1 MMLNIDNQLSKENDC
16 IENIIKEE
24 KLIEGTTFI
33 SKDNIYNCFNKLILK
48 NYNSKNDLEKEEI
61 IIDKINKRI
70 IKEDILNKSK
80 RFKNRNNKQDIVA
93 LDIIECKIK
102 NKKYFSESRKLW
114 FEEIEQEIIDRGDFY
129 TNVIYVFLIV
139 KELNAV
145 KQEPYE
151 FLGLYKLIDYDRKN
165 NLRLWEK
172 QNFQNNIVPLNDD
185 EIIEVIKNIE
195 NGRIIK

>member
-1 MMLNIDNQLSKENDC
+1 MMLNMDNQLSKENDC

-24 KLIEGTTFI
+24 KLIEGTIFI
-33 SKDNIYNCFNKLILK
+33 NKANIYNCFNKLILK
-48 NYNSKNDLEKEEI
+48 
-61 IIDKINKRI
+61 KINKRI

-80 RFKNRNNKQDIVA
+80 RFKNGNNKQDIVA
-93 LDIIECKIK
+93 LDILECKIK
-102 NKKYFSESRKLW
+102 NKKYFSESRRLW
-114 FEEIEQEIIDRGDFY
+114 FEEIIDRGDLY

-145 KQEPYE
+145 KQEQYK
-151 FLGLYKLIDYDRKN
+151 FLGLYKLIDYDKKN

-185 EIIEVIKNIE
+185 EIIKVIKNIE

>member
-1 MMLNIDNQLSKENDC
+1 MILNMDNQLSKENDC

-24 KLIEGTTFI
+24 KLIEGTIFI
-33 SKDNIYNCFNKLILK
+33 NKANIYNCFNKLILK

-93 LDIIECKIK
+93 LDIFECKIK
-102 NKKYFSESRKLW
+102 NKKYFSESRRLW
-114 FEEIEQEIIDRGDFY
+114 FEEIIDRGDLY
-129 TNVIYVFLIV
+129 TNLIYVFLIV

-145 KQEPYE
+145 KQEQYK
-151 FLGLYKLIDYDRKN
+151 FLGLYKLIDYDKKN

-185 EIIEVIKNIE
+185 EIIKVIKNIE
-195 NGRIIK
+195 NGRSIKCQ

>member
-1 MMLNIDNQLSKENDC
+1 MMLNMDNQLSKENDC

-24 KLIEGTTFI
+24 KLIEGTIFI
-33 SKDNIYNCFNKLILK
+33 NKANIYNCFNKLILK

-80 RFKNRNNKQDIVA
+80 RFKNGNNKQDIVA
-93 LDIIECKIK
+93 LDILEGKIK
-102 NKKYFSESRKLW
+102 NKKYFSESRRLW
-114 FEEIEQEIIDRGDFY
+114 FEEIIDRGDLY